1 MAKLEDR
8 LAALATMSPAQL
20 RGQWLQL
27 FRSEAPAVSASFLI
41 RAIAHRM
48 QENEIGKLGSSYVKE
63 LDCLTAELGRTGTIA
78 PSAASAIKP
87 GTRLVRSWHGEDH
100 HVLIREDGFIYND
113 TLYPSLSQIA
123 KRITGTSWSGP
134 RFFGLK
140 KDKGSHG

>member
-8 LAALATMSPAQL
+8 LAALAMMSPAQL

-27 FRSEAPAVSASFLI
+27 FRSEAPAVSASFLT

-48 QENEIGKLGSSYVKE
+48 QENEIGKLGPSYVKE
-63 LDCLTAELGRTGTIA
+63 LDRLAAELGRTGSISS
-78 PSAASAIKP
+78 SATSTIKP
-87 GTRLVRSWHGEDH
+87 GTRLVRSWQGEDH

-113 TLYPSLSQIA
+113 TLYASLSQIA
-123 KRITGTSWSGP
+123 KLITGTSWSGP

-140 KDKGSHG
+140 EGKRANG

>member
-8 LAALATMSPAQL
+8 LAALATLSPAQL

-27 FRSEAPAVSASFLI
+27 FKSEAPAQSAPFLI

-48 QENEIGKLGSSYVKE
+48 QENELGKLGSAHAKE
-63 LDCLTAELGRTGTIA
+63 LDRLAAELGRTGTISS
-78 PSAASAIKP
+78 SAASAIKP

-100 HVLIREDGFIYND
+100 HVLIQEDGFIYRD
-113 TLYPSLSQIA
+113 KLYRSLSEIA
-123 KRITGTSWSGP
+123 KLITGTSWSGP

-140 KDKGSHG
+140 AVKNGRG

>member
-8 LAALATMSPAQL
+8 LAALAMMSPAQL

-27 FRSEAPAVSASFLI
+27 FRSEAPAVSASFLT

-48 QENEIGKLGSSYVKE
+48 QENEIGKLGPSYVKE
-63 LDCLTAELGRTGTIA
+63 LDRLAAELGRTGSISS
-78 PSAASAIKP
+78 SATSTIKP

-100 HVLIREDGFIYND
+100 HVLIREDGFIYKD
-113 TLYPSLSQIA
+113 KVYASLSHIA
-123 KRITGTSWSGP
+123 KLITGTSWSGP

-140 KDKGSHG
+140 AGKRANG

>member
-8 LAALATMSPAQL
+8 LAALAPMSPAQL

-63 LDCLTAELGRTGTIA
+63 LDRLAAELGRTGTIA
-78 PSAASAIKP
+78 PSAASTIKP

-113 TLYPSLSQIA
+113 TLYPSLSQSA

-134 RFFGLK
+134 RFFGVK

>member
-113 TLYPSLSQIA
+113 RLYPSLSQIA

-140 KDKGSHG
+140 KGKGSHG

>member
-8 LAALATMSPAQL
+8 LAALATSSPAQL

-27 FRSEAPAVSASFLI
+27 FKSEAPALSASFLI
-41 RAIAHRM
+41 RGIAHRM
-48 QENEIGKLGSSYVKE
+48 QENELGKLGSSYVKE
-63 LDCLTAELGRTGTIA
+63 LDRLTAELGRTGTIA
-78 PSAASAIKP
+78 PSAASTIKP

-100 HVLIREDGFIYND
+100 HVLIREDGFIYGD

>member
-8 LAALATMSPAQL
+8 LAALATLSPAQL

-27 FRSEAPAVSASFLI
+27 FKNEAPAVSASFLI
-41 RAIAHRM
+41 RAISHRM
-48 QENEIGKLGSSYVKE
+48 QENEIGKLASSYVKE
-63 LDCLTAELGRTGTIA
+63 LDRLAAELGRTGTISS
-78 PSAASAIKP
+78 SAASAIKP

-100 HVLIREDGFIYND
+100 HVLIREDGFIYED

-123 KRITGTSWSGP
+123 KLITGTSWSGP

-140 KDKGSHG
+140 KGKGSHG

>member
-1 MAKLEDR
+1 M
-8 LAALATMSPAQL
+8 AALATMSPAQL

-27 FRSEAPAVSASFLI
+27 FKSEAPALSAPFLI

-48 QENEIGKLGSSYVKE
+48 QENEIGKLGSSCVKE
-63 LDCLTAELGRTGTIA
+63 LDRLTAELGRTGSISS
-78 PSAASAIKP
+78 SATSTIKP

-140 KDKGSHG
+140 KGKGSHG

>member
-27 FRSEAPAVSASFLI
+27 FKREAPAMSAPFLI

-48 QENEIGKLGSSYVKE
+48 QENEIGKLGSSYLKE
-63 LDCLTAELGRTGTIA
+63 LDRLAAELGRTGSISS
-78 PSAASAIKP
+78 SATSTIKP
-87 GTRLVRSWHGEDH
+87 GTRLVRSRHGEDH
-100 HVLIREDGFIYND
+100 HVLIREDGFIYKD
-113 TLYPSLSQIA
+113 TLYASLSQIA
-123 KRITGTSWSGP
+123 KQITGTSWSGP

-140 KDKGSHG
+140 TVKNSHG

>member
-8 LAALATMSPAQL
+8 LAALAMMSPAQL

-27 FRSEAPAVSASFLI
+27 FRSESPAVSAPFLV

-63 LDCLTAELGRTGTIA
+63 LDRLAAELGRTGSISSSATSTI
-78 PSAASAIKP
+78 KL

-113 TLYPSLSQIA
+113 TLYASLSHIA

-140 KDKGSHG
+140 KGKGSHG